1 MAAGYPSW
9 KGLLQEIAGDL
20 GLEIEDV
27 DDLTAVA
34 QWAIGADHS
43 NRTTVL
49 NAIREQIEPDH
60 AIPSA
65 LLSLARL
72 PIREV
77 WTTNYDRLIERAFG
91 ELGRPVDVRAN
102 QEQLALRKRR
112 AGAVR
117 IYKMHGTI
125 DAVDDLV
132 ISTEDYELYRQRRGA
147 FLGLLHAHLTGMT
160 FLFVGM
166 CRCLQS

>member
-1 MAAGYPSW
+1 LSDRDVFLREYTSALAEDGASVLVGAGTSMAAGYPSW

-112 AGAVR
+112 ACEKR
-117 IYKMHGTI
+117 KH
-125 DAVDDLV
+125 
-132 ISTEDYELYRQRRGA
+132 RQI
-147 FLGLLHAHLTGMT
+147 
-160 FLFVGM
+160 
-166 CRCLQS
+166 C